1 MGLRLEQVVRRLRA
15 DSPGPAGLEL
25 FRLAPPDTARAGD
38 LSFVP
43 HKRLRN
49 ALATTS
55 ASAVLVERSL
65 AGYCRN
71 AVPIIVTDALVACA
85 EASRWLP
92 PRSRLSDA
100 RSRNVQ
106 YHELVDHSALIAQ
119 GVSIGRAVT
128 IGAHTR
134 IAPGCVIG
142 DGVRVGSYCDIGANV
157 TLLGAAALG
166 NRVRIG
172 ANSTIGGD
180 AFTYA
185 RSDGQWLKLPDFG
198 SVEIGDDVDIG
209 NNVTID
215 RGAIGHT
222 TVGRGT
228 KMDNHVHL
236 GHGCVV
242 GEHVAIAAHAAI
254 AGEVTIGKACLIGGA
269 VGVNEGVV
277 IAEHVRVTAM
287 SMVTKSLFEPGV
299 SYSSGWPA
307 ERSGTWWRRV
317 AWLTAKTRRTV

>member
-1 MGLRLEQVVRRLRA
+1 MALCLEQVVRRLRA
-15 DSPGPAGLEL
+15 ESPGAAGLEL
-25 FRLAPPDTARAGD
+25 FRLAPPEAARTGD

-49 ALATTS
+49 VLATTA
-55 ASAVLVERSL
+55 ASAVLVDSDL

-85 EASRWLP
+85 EASAWLA
-92 PRSRLSDA
+92 PRSRLNDAGA
-100 RSRNVQ
+100 RSVQ
-106 YHELVDHSALIAQ
+106 AHEVVDRSAVVAP

-134 IAPGCVIG
+134 VAPGCVIG
-142 DGVRVGSYCDIGANV
+142 DGVRIGSYCDIGANV
-157 TLLGAAALG
+157 AILAAAALG

-185 RSDGQWLKLPDFG
+185 RSGDQWLKLPDFG
-198 SVEIGDDVDIG
+198 SVEIDDDVDIG
-209 NNVTID
+209 NCATID

-222 TVGRGT
+222 TVRRGT
-228 KMDNHVHL
+228 KIDNHVHL

-242 GEHVAIAAHAAI
+242 GEHVAIAAHVAV
-254 AGEVTIGKACLIGGA
+254 AGEATIGKGCLIGGA

-277 IAEHVRVTAM
+277 IAERVRVTAM
-287 SMVTKSLFEPGV
+287 SMVSKSLLEPGV

-307 ERSGTWWRRV
+307 ERSGAWWRRV
-317 AWLTAKTRRTV
+317 ARLTAKPRRTV

>member
-1 MGLRLEQVVRRLRA
+1 MALSLEQVVRRLRA
-15 DSPGPAGLEL
+15 ESSGPAGLEL
-25 FRLAPPDTARAGD
+25 VRLAPPDAARPGD

-55 ASAVLVERSL
+55 ASAVLVDRSL

-71 AVPIIVTDALVACA
+71 AVPILVTDSLVACA
-85 EASRWLP
+85 EISRWLE

-100 RSRNVQ
+100 RSRSVCD
-106 YHELVDHSALIAQ
+106 HEVVDRSAIVAP

-128 IGAHTR
+128 IGAHTQ

-142 DGVRVGSYCDIGANV
+142 DGVRIGSFCNIGANV
-157 TLLGAAALG
+157 ASLGAAALG
-166 NRVRIG
+166 NRVHIG

-185 RSDGQWLKLPDFG
+185 RSGEQWLKLPDFG
-198 SVEIGDDVDIG
+198 SVEIGDDVAIG
-209 NNVTID
+209 NSVTID
-215 RGAIGHT
+215 RGAIGNT

-228 KMDNHVHL
+228 KVDNHVHL
-236 GHGCVV
+236 GHGCKL
-242 GEHVAIAAHAAI
+242 GEHVAIAAHAAV
-254 AGEVTIGKACLIGGA
+254 AGESTIGNGCLIGGA

-277 IAEHVRVTAM
+277 IAERVRVTAM
-287 SMVTKSLFEPGV
+287 SMVSKSLLDPGA

-317 AWLTAKTRRTV
+317 ARLTAKSRRTV